1 MTDCNICLETKNN
14 LIQLC
19 PTCKCYCD
27 RQCMIKYISKNGFK
41 CMICKMKPQRL
52 KYFFAGKIS
61 LKQITT
67 EYTPDD
73 YINEYDKPDDKT
85 RIFVLNKGDW
95 TDKQIIENFE
105 SDEGAQ
111 WELDKEQ
118 KFTDLK
124 DFLNL
129 EEKLPNIKMKDYIIT
144 GPTCIMDIN
153 QLWSAGHG
161 VEVWISNPLLD
172 IREMV
177 NILNIRNDEM
187 ISSCNIFSLDIDENF
202 SCYRSITE
210 WGIAKEK
217 GKILLINFESK
228 DKSKCAEFYTHIQE
242 CLDSINSLDERMK
255 ELIIFCH
262 PILCDQFS
270 GFKAYKEY
278 LENIV
283 KHKISN

>member
-27 RQCMIKYISKNGFK
+27 KECMDKYISKNSFK

-61 LKQITT
+61 LKKET
-67 EYTPDD
+67 EEYAPDD
-73 YINEYDKPDDKT
+73 YFEYDKPNDKT
-85 RIFVLNKGDW
+85 RIFVLEKGNW
-95 TDKQIIENFE
+95 TDKNLIENFE
-105 SDEGAQ
+105 SEKCAQ

-118 KFTDLK
+118 EFTDLK

-144 GPTCIMDIN
+144 GPTCIMNTDELTSIC
-153 QLWSAGHG
+153 HG
-161 VEVWISNPLLD
+161 SWQSNPLLD
-172 IREMV
+172 TSNMIK
-177 NILNIRNDEM
+177 ILNIRNYEM
-187 ISSCNIFSLDIDENF
+187 ISSCNIFSLEVDENF

-228 DKSKCAEFYTHIQE
+228 DKSKCAEFYTHIHE

-255 ELIIFCH
+255 ELIIYCH
-262 PILCDQFS
+262 PILCEQFS
-270 GFKAYKEY
+270 GFKQYKEY
-278 LENIV
+278 LEDIV
-283 KHKISN
+283 KHKRSD